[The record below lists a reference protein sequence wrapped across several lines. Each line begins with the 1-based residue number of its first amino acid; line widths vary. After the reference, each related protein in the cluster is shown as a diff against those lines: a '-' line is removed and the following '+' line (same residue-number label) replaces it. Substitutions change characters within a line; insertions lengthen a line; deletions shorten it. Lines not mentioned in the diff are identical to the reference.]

1 MVMNVTVIF
10 GMKRNSL
17 KWLKME
23 YCGNEILNKQTF
35 FPIKYKKHIKNP
47 PNRNEMG
54 EFYISLYIENIYRTL
69 TCRR

>member
-10 GMKRNSL
+10 GIKRNGL

-35 FPIKYKKHIKNP
+35 FPIKYKKHSHTYEKSP
-47 PNRNEMG
+47 K
-54 EFYISLYIENIYRTL
+54 S
-69 TCRR
+69 